1 MNKNTHQI
9 NLLLISI
16 SISVFLAILI
26 SIPVS
31 SIAQERNENN
41 SYMHKEVPDDPY
53 LPMLPEDMQ
62 TSPAYQSRVNGFFTT
77 QVNVDED
84 GYNILG
90 DAANEPSI
98 AIDPTD
104 PNRIVIGWRQFDNV
118 SSNFRQA
125 GYGFSEDGGQ
135 TWEFPGSIDEGVFR
149 SDPVLGVDNN
159 GNFYYNSLTAN
170 DNDDFW
176 CHVFKTEEASF
187 DWDDG
192 TFAQGGDKQWM
203 QVDHS
208 GGVGNGNIYAAW
220 NASYSICWPGSF
232 TRSTDEGASYQDCG
246 ILAGNPIWGTLT
258 VGPDGEIYVVGA
270 GNSAGLVVLKSI
282 TAQHPDSSIIW
293 RNSVYVA
300 LDGGLSGWSQVN
312 PAGLLG
318 QAWVDVDRSDG
329 PGRGNVYVL
338 ASVNR
343 YSNYDPG
350 DVMFSRSI
358 DGGLSWEYPTRIN
371 TDIDTYPY
379 AYQWFGTMSVAPNGR
394 IDAVWLDTRDAPV
407 GNSVMSEL
415 YYSYSM
421 DQGVTWSEN
430 ERLSE
435 AFNPHVGWPNQ
446 DKMGD
451 YFDMVSDNIGA
462 HLAWANTINGEQ
474 DVYYGFINPLLVGIE
489 DKTENNTHL
498 SFINYPNPVSDKTT
512 LRYELKEST
521 MVVIELFDIYGN
533 TVDVITNQVKE
544 AGMHNTVFNVSGI
557 ARGVYFCR
565 LTAGSSSETIK
576 ITLIN

>member
-1 MNKNTHQI
+1 
-9 NLLLISI
+9 
-16 SISVFLAILI
+16 
-26 SIPVS
+26 
-31 SIAQERNENN
+31 
-41 SYMHKEVPDDPY
+41 
-53 LPMLPEDMQ
+53 
-62 TSPAYQSRVNGFFTT
+62 
-77 QVNVDED
+77 
-84 GYNILG
+84 LG

-135 TWEFPGSIDEGVFR
+135 TWEFPDRLMKEYFVPTPFLGLIIMETFIIIVLRQMTMMISGVMFLKQKKL
-149 SDPVLGVDNN
+149 V
-159 GNFYYNSLTAN
+159 
-170 DNDDFW
+170 
-176 CHVFKTEEASF
+176 F
-187 DWDDG
+187 DWDGG

-258 VGPDGEIYVVGA
+258 VGPDGEVYVVGA

-379 AYQWFGTMSVAPNGR
+379 AYQWFGTMSVCPQT
-394 IDAVWLDTRDAPV
+394 D
-407 GNSVMSEL
+407 E
-415 YYSYSM
+415 
-421 DQGVTWSEN
+421 
-430 ERLSE
+430 
-435 AFNPHVGWPNQ
+435 
-446 DKMGD
+446 
-451 YFDMVSDNIGA
+451 
-462 HLAWANTINGEQ
+462 
-474 DVYYGFINPLLVGIE
+474 
-489 DKTENNTHL
+489 
-498 SFINYPNPVSDKTT
+498 
-512 LRYELKEST
+512 
-521 MVVIELFDIYGN
+521 
-533 TVDVITNQVKE
+533 
-544 AGMHNTVFNVSGI
+544 
-557 ARGVYFCR
+557 
-565 LTAGSSSETIK
+565 
-576 ITLIN
+576 